1 MQTERLTVREKIAYG
16 VGDLGNNVAY
26 GALGFY
32 FVFFL
37 TDVAGLSPFWAGNIF
52 MIVRMWNAVLDM
64 VVGGVSDHTKTRH
77 GRRRPYLL
85 YGALPLGVAF
95 ALLWQVFFVGEVSMI
110 VFYIF
115 AGVLFSTMFSLVAIP
130 YNALLPELSQDYNE
144 RTSISG
150 FKMAFSFVGSLLS
163 AMGVTLIV
171 DTIYPGKVMY
181 RQSYPVMGWLLGA
194 VVTVC
199 ILLCFA
205 GTKERVQPTL
215 QKPEPMLKSL
225 RSLLRLKEYRLVLG
239 VFIFNMV
246 GFDIIMALYIY
257 FMKYALQISDDVSY
271 LFMMIPLVLAVIA
284 TPLWV
289 WVSDKLGKKK
299 AYIIS
304 AIYFV
309 VPLLICLFL
318 PAGNI
323 PLIIGIIALIG
334 VGISASQTLT
344 FSILPDVVE
353 VDELKNGVRR
363 EGTIYGTTMFLYKLA
378 SAVLVAL
385 TTAMLGVFGYLESA
399 GGEVVTQPAS
409 AIFGIRLLI
418 GIVPALCFV
427 LSAVFV
433 KNLPLS
439 KQEFDAIRASL
450 PGNKQG

>member
-64 VVGGVSDHTKTRH
+64 VVGGVSDPTKTRH
-77 GRRRPYLL
+77 GRGRPYLL

-150 FKMAFSFVGSLLS
+150 FKMALSFVGSLLS

-171 DTIYPGKVMY
+171 DTIYPGKVLY

-246 GFDIIMALYIY
+246 GMDIIMALYIY
-257 FMKYALQISDDVSY
+257 FMK
-271 LFMMIPLVLAVIA
+271 
-284 TPLWV
+284 
-289 WVSDKLGKKK
+289 
-299 AYIIS
+299 
-304 AIYFV
+304 
-309 VPLLICLFL
+309 
-318 PAGNI
+318 
-323 PLIIGIIALIG
+323 
-334 VGISASQTLT
+334 
-344 FSILPDVVE
+344 
-353 VDELKNGVRR
+353 
-363 EGTIYGTTMFLYKLA
+363 
-378 SAVLVAL
+378 
-385 TTAMLGVFGYLESA
+385 
-399 GGEVVTQPAS
+399 
-409 AIFGIRLLI
+409 
-418 GIVPALCFV
+418 
-427 LSAVFV
+427 
-433 KNLPLS
+433 
-439 KQEFDAIRASL
+439 
-450 PGNKQG
+450 